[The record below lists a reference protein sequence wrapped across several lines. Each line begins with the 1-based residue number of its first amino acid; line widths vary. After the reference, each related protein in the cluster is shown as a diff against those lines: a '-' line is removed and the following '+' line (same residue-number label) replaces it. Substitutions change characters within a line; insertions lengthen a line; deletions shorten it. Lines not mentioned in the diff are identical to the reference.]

1 MHHRIYICDPSKTAN
16 IATKGQV
23 VVMNIVP
30 GSEKEEASAMR
41 PTNVIAQADVVAVLH
56 KYKAELGEVVN
67 TKIEDLHMF
76 MVSTERGPQ
85 AAEPSAAVQQGYST
99 PCTA

>member
-1 MHHRIYICDPSKTAN
+1 VHHRIFVCDPSKTAN
-16 IATKGQV
+16 IATKGEV

-41 PTNVIAQADVVAVLH
+41 PTNVIAQADVVAVLA
-56 KYKAELGEVVN
+56 KNKAALGEVVN

-76 MVSTERGPQ
+76 MVSSRAGQTGAGRL
-85 AAEPSAAVQQGYST
+85 
-99 PCTA
+99 